1 MIRLVTFYQGPPF
14 SGQMIYQGLFFHPAK
29 ERPQA
34 RVEENSPLQGKPCAE
49 TKSA

>member
-14 SGQMIYQGLFFHPAK
+14 SGQMINQGPFFHPAK